1 MKKKMII
8 NYSRSAAMGFFSKR
22 LGGLWDFFSKRLGGG
37 GGGAMGFFPRDSG
50 GGMRVRNSRCERAI
64 SVQATVGLLY
74 ILFCKTYPI
83 KTV

>member
-37 GGGAMGFFPRDSG
+37 GGGG
-50 GGMRVRNSRCERAI
+50 GGGYGIFSKRLGGGDAGSKQ
-64 SVQATVGLLY
+64 SL
-74 ILFCKTYPI
+74 
-83 KTV
+83 